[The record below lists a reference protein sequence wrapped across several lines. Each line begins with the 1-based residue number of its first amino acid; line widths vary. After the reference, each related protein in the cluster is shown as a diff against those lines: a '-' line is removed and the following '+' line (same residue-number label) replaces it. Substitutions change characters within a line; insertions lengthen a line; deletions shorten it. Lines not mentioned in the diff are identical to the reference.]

1 MNDKIEKNDWI
12 FFLLCLLTGI
22 LAEESFFKDQI
33 GISFFVFI
41 VFFYAV
47 FFWRFRSFPFSH
59 QRFGYL
65 VLIAV
70 WVLASGYY
78 LYDTILFYLLNI
90 LVIPIL
96 VIFHLALIT
105 SPKNIQWNR
114 LFFLLYT
121 FLRLISGLRYS
132 AVFTKHITA
141 RLVQKDSGNRS
152 IIVKKVLLGCAI
164 SIPFLLIILNL
175 LTSADAQFERLL
187 MGIPDLVHFNPEYLI
202 RFILILIITYC
213 IFGYMQSLLHKFV
226 PEQEQKASVP
236 SITLDGIITLTVLI
250 LLNLVYILF
259 VAVQFKYF
267 FSGTLGGGYTY
278 AEYARR
284 GFFELLFVTLINLSV
299 ITAVILWVKSGVGY
313 LKKAI
318 NFALTILVLASGV
331 MLVSAF
337 MRLAMYEEAYG
348 FTFSRVL
355 AHSFMIFL
363 MVILAYT
370 LVKIWLEKLSLFHFY
385 FIAALFY
392 FTGINIVNIDRF
404 VVKENIDLYEETGK
418 IDIHYL
424 NQMSA
429 SGVLGLI
436 ELYEKHPDVPGLKSI
451 LKERKKD
458 SAYLK
463 SDTWQSHNITRNSAY
478 EKLKKLDL

>member
-1 MNDKIEKNDWI
+1 MKQKIEKKDWV
-12 FFLLCLLTGI
+12 FLLFCLLIGI
-22 LAEESFFKDQI
+22 FAEEAFFRGRI

-47 FFWRFRSFPFSH
+47 FFWRYRSFPFSH

-65 VLIAV
+65 ILIAV

-90 LVIPIL
+90 LVIPAL

-114 LFFLLYT
+114 LFFFRYT
-121 FLRLISGLRYS
+121 LLRLFSGLRYS
-132 AVFTKHITA
+132 AIFTKHITA
-141 RLVQKDSGNRS
+141 RMMQRNKGNRS
-152 IIVKKVLLGCAI
+152 TIVKKVLLGCVFA
-164 SIPFLLIILNL
+164 IPFLMVILNL
-175 LTSADAQFERLL
+175 LTSADTQFEKLL
-187 MGIPDLVHFNPEYLI
+187 MGIPDLVHFNPKYLI
-202 RFILILIITYC
+202 RFILILIITFC
-213 IFGYMQSLLHKFV
+213 IFGYLQSLLHKYV
-226 PEQEQKASVP
+226 PKQEQKTSVQ
-236 SITLDGIITLTVLI
+236 SFSLDGIITLTVLI
-250 LLNLVYILF
+250 LLNIVYILF

-284 GFFELLFVTLINLSV
+284 GFFELLFVTLINLSM
-299 ITAVILWVKSGVGY
+299 ITGVILWTKIGVGL
-313 LKKAI
+313 LKKAL
-318 NFALTILVLASGV
+318 NFSLTILVLASGV

-337 MRLAMYEEAYG
+337 MRLSMYEEAYG

-385 FIAALFY
+385 FIAALIY
-392 FTGINIVNIDRF
+392 YTGINVVNIDRF
-404 VVKENIDLYEETGK
+404 VVKENIALYEETGK

-436 ELYEKHPDVPGLKSI
+436 ELYEKHPDVPGLKDM
-451 LKERKKD
+451 LEQRKKER
-458 SAYLK
+458 ANLK
-463 SDTWQSHNITRNSAY
+463 SDLWQSQNITRNSAD
-478 EKLKKLDL
+478 EKLEKLDF